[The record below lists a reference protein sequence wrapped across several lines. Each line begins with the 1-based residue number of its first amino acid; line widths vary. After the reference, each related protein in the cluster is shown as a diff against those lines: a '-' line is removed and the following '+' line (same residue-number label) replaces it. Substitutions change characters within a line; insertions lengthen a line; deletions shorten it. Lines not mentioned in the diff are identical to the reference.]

1 MKGVRPRDNRTA
13 PPARPT
19 GVTRDELEQAVRETL
34 TRQVAEPR
42 LLAADHADVAI
53 RRAQRAQR
61 RRTVVG
67 LALAAVTT
75 VTVSTGMMQLLGD
88 PSVPGPAV
96 VVLGDPED
104 SGLPAPTPALP
115 LPAPAEPTVVDLIVG
130 DVLVTTAE
138 RQVRLT
144 GVGAVERAQRSPD
157 AAGWLLV
164 GTPTPAGRSLWV
176 VRPNGVAQVLL
187 AGAAEIALSRDG
199 RLVAWREGGQLVKG
213 SIVNNQVM
221 TVARHSVPA
230 GAAPVGF
237 VGDEV
242 LLRLHPERGGHGLWD
257 PVTGE
262 TTTEGGAGT
271 RHVYGVRPDGLVVG
285 QVLAGTPRRPC
296 LALLDPAKALTV
308 VRTGCG
314 PALADDGRGAV
325 SPDGRWLLVNG
336 AGTAL
341 LVDLDR
347 LGDAPVTRPAGRP
360 LTGPAAWTPDAA
372 VHVVDGNR
380 LARVDPE
387 RVLAGQAVPSEPLAG
402 VPADVRPLPVAGTGF

>member
-1 MKGVRPRDNRTA
+1 M
-13 PPARPT
+13 
-19 GVTRDELEQAVRETL
+19 TRDELEQAVRETL

-42 LLAADHADVAI
+42 LLGADHADVAI
-53 RRAQRAQR
+53 RRARRAQR
-61 RRTVVG
+61 RRTAVG
-67 LALAAVTT
+67 LALAAVIT
-75 VTVSTGMMQLLGD
+75 VTASAGLTQLARD

-104 SGLPAPTPALP
+104 SGRSAPTPALP
-115 LPAPAEPTVVDLIVG
+115 LPAPAEPAAVDLIVD
-130 DVLVTTAE
+130 DVLVTTAA

-187 AGAAEIALSRDG
+187 AGAAEIALSRDA
-199 RLVAWREGGQLVKG
+199 RLVAWREGGELVKG

-221 TVARHSVPA
+221 TVARHSLPA

-242 LLRLHPERGGHGLWD
+242 LLRLHAQRGGHGVWD

-262 TTTEGGAGT
+262 TTTEAGAGA
-271 RHVYGVRPDGLVVG
+271 RHIYGVRPDGLVVG
-285 QVLAGTPRRPC
+285 QVLAGTPGRPC
-296 LALLDPAKALTV
+296 LALLDPARALTV

-314 PALADDGRGAV
+314 PALAGDGRGTV

-336 AGTAL
+336 EATAL

-347 LGDAPVTRPAGRP
+347 MEGAPVTRPAGPP
-360 LTGPAAWTPDAA
+360 LTGPAVWTADVA

-387 RVLAGQAVPSEPLAG
+387 PVLAGQAVPTQPLAG